1 MDVVN
6 PFREVTL
13 RLPAGV
19 FGGDPRGLIQ
29 HLGLVGRH
37 LGDDRWAVRSIEDK
51 SSIRIYDLADE
62 TGLAHRFDHL
72 SHVPEPAESFADD
85 PELDKR
91 FYELQSQI
99 LERLQARDPAALF
112 HLIQS
117 NIVRAHS
124 SRTDLIAPV
133 KDGYDG
139 IGQMPMGDTGE
150 PAFPNRSAHLLVA
163 TDLLIRRVR
172 LPAIIFRFDQ
182 DPDALE
188 TITGQQKDSTK
199 GGVFSS
205 SADSY
210 NEIISLV
217 RYLGPLLG
225 CLSPRFWCLPTT
237 IPPATIL
244 FNLGSHING
253 FRQSPMELMQ
263 LIPTRARRERIP
275 PTQLTRHSAPQAIN
289 WWAMRLNQMF
299 GYLSDP
305 TTFRDAEGNYAA
317 HEHHHWLL
325 TFDQVFGLMTSL
337 QCAGRDFTAQRALMN
352 NLLDVFGDR
361 ILGLDFVDKLCSLQF
376 AREKADEVRGKMPPQ
391 AAALLMPAADRAV
404 AALEDAQDGFFIQR
418 QRGDAEVRLRMPD
431 GRWESRNPAK
441 AVALLLKLHRN
452 ATHGFGQRKG
462 KREKAKAELNASLL
476 VHHHG
481 QMPADIV
488 LLPYL
493 YLLDVLCNPDRIREM
508 IVRNVTKPS

>member
-1 MDVVN
+1 MTVS
-6 PFREVTL
+6 
-13 RLPAGV
+13 LPHGL
-19 FGGDPRGLIQ
+19 FGSDPRGLIK

-37 LGDDRWAVRSIEDK
+37 LGDDRWSVRPIDDNRLIK
-51 SSIRIYDLADE
+51 TYDLADE

-72 SHVPEPAESFADD
+72 SHVPEPVESVADD
-85 PELDKR
+85 PVVARR
-91 FYELQSQI
+91 FDELQSQI

-117 NIVRAHS
+117 NIVKAHS

-133 KDGYDG
+133 EDGYNG
-139 IGQMPMGDTGE
+139 IGKMPMGDTSD
-150 PAFPNRSAHLLVA
+150 PAFPTRSAHLLVA

-172 LPAIIFRFDQ
+172 LPGIMFRFDQ

-188 TITGQQKDSTK
+188 NIAEQQNSAK
-199 GGVFSS
+199 GGMFAS
-205 SADSY
+205 SADWY
-210 NEIISLV
+210 QEIISLV

-225 CLSPRFWCLPTT
+225 CLSPRFWCLPAT
-237 IPPATIL
+237 IPPATVL
-244 FNLGSHING
+244 FNLGMHVNG

-275 PTQLTRHSAPQAIN
+275 QAQLTERSGPQAIR
-289 WWAMRLNQMF
+289 WWATRLNQMF

-305 TTFRDAEGNYAA
+305 TTFRDADGKYAA

-337 QCAGRDFTAQRALMN
+337 QCAGRDFTAQHALMN
-352 NLLDVFGDR
+352 NLLDIFGDR
-361 ILGLDFVDKLCSLQF
+361 ILGIDFVDKLCSLPF
-376 AREKADEVRGKMPPQ
+376 AREKADEVRNKMPPQ

-404 AALEDAQDGFFIQR
+404 AALEDAQAGFFIQR

-441 AVALLLKLHRN
+441 AVSLLLKLHRN
-452 ATHGFGQRKG
+452 ATHGFGGRKG
-462 KREKAKAELNASLL
+462 KREKAKAELDASLL

-493 YLLDVLCNPDRIREM
+493 YLLDMLCNPDRIRES
-508 IVRNVTKPS
+508 IARRVATRG